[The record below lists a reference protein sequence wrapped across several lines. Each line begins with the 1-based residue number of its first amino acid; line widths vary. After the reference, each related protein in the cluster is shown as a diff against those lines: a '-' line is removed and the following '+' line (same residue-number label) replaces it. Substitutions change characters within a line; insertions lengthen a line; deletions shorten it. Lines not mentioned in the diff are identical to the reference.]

1 MRKTSLLAAGALG
14 TILGMPGCGVEE
26 RKQGDVQYG
35 HSTVAVVENG
45 EHHNTHEAHRPSF
58 EKIAALAEGQRKEY
72 ESLVSIADGRSPAE
86 AFGDARWA
94 EAIKGGYAQIVVC
107 SDERNVPPAELMK
120 IGVPGAISSDG
131 VVRHLKNAGMVKE
144 VGWHEECA
152 ANGSSDEKSQAMARN
167 FAIGVGLPVTSVKSF
182 GFSKGS
188 DYRMRGLPE
197 YPHYHPAKALG
208 INAVPDNF
216 HPGKVHNKLDRFDV
230 TIVGQT
236 PEELRKQV
244 KLLIDVAMTN
254 GDTPEERLK
263 MNMPFVV
270 YAAGHRGGDSSI
282 QNVWDTI
289 DPIKGPVAERY
300 GKDAVRYVGIPV
312 PQKAK

>member
-1 MRKTSLLAAGALG
+1 MMTKPGSFVSGILSTTLALSGCNSKETPENADDALHG
-14 TILGMPGCGVEE
+14 GN
-26 RKQGDVQYG
+26 
-35 HSTVAVVENG
+35 HSA
-45 EHHNTHEAHRPSF
+45 EHKPHRPPF
-58 EKIAALAEGQRKEY
+58 EKIQKLADAQRREY
-72 ESLVSIADGRSPAE
+72 EALVSIADGGSPAE
-86 AFGDARWA
+86 AFGNTRWA

-107 SDERNVPPAELMK
+107 SDERNVPPEELMK
-120 IGVPGAISSDG
+120 IGVPGAIPSDG
-131 VVRHLKNAGMVKE
+131 VVGHLRSAGTVKE
-144 VGWHEECA
+144 VGWHNECA
-152 ANGSSDEKSQAMARN
+152 ANSGNDEKSQAMARN
-167 FAIGVGLPVTSVKSF
+167 FAIGIGLPMASVKSF

-230 TIVGQT
+230 TIAGQT

-244 KLLIDVAMTN
+244 KLLIDVAMMN

-270 YAAGHRGGDSSI
+270 YAAGHNGGDRSI
-282 QNVWDTI
+282 KNVWDTI
-289 DPIKGPVAERY
+289 DPIKRSVAERY